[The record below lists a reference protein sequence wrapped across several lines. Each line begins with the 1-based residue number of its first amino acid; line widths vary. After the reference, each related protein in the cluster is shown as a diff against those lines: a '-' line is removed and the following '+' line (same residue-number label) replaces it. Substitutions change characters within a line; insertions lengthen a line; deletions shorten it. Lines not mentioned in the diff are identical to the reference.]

1 MSTGVTWFPRGARSD
16 DGSVADVMRR
26 TFLSVAMALAI
37 IGVHQPALMAQ
48 GTASGV
54 STPASEAR
62 EALAR
67 AYLRMDRAYAAADS
81 LGRISDSTRM
91 RVNRTFDRATFSFF
105 GGRFAAAVAAIDSS
119 VQLLAVASG
128 VPSPSVTAVP
138 ALSAFPGDSRRSLR
152 VRDDLIIPMRVVV
165 APALV
170 ASKRP
175 LGVLLALHGAG
186 GDENMF
192 VDAYG
197 QGIAARLA
205 AEQGLVLVSPTTTPF
220 VQSAEPFDSLLAVL
234 RRELRIDTARV
245 FVMGH
250 SMGAGAAASLARARP
265 SHIAAVVCL
274 AGGASVSVPGAP
286 PMLFIGAALDP
297 IIPAARV
304 RAAAEGTPTGR
315 YEELAGEGHTL
326 MVRRGVLRGLA
337 WLAEQRPR

>member
-1 MSTGVTWFPRGARSD
+1 
-16 DGSVADVMRR
+16 MRR
-26 TFLSVAMALAI
+26 ILLGMALCV
-37 IGVHQPALMAQ
+37 GVPLVTRPALMAQ
-48 GTASGV
+48 AATTGASA
-54 STPASEAR
+54 PASAGR
-62 EALAR
+62 EDLAR
-67 AYLRMDRAYAAADS
+67 AYLRMDRAYAIADS
-81 LGRISDSTRM
+81 MGRISDSTRM
-91 RVNRTFDRATFSFF
+91 QVNRTFDRATLSFF

-119 VQLLAVASG
+119 VQRLAAASG
-128 VPSPSVTAVP
+128 VPSPPVTAVP
-138 ALSAFPGDSRRSLR
+138 ALSQFPGDSRRTLR
-152 VRDDLIIPMRVVV
+152 VRDDVIIPMRIV
-165 APALV
+165 APPALV

-175 LGVLLALHGAG
+175 VGVLLALHGAG

-220 VQSAEPFDSLLAVL
+220 VQSAEPLDSLLALL
-234 RRELRIDTARV
+234 RREFRMDSARV

-265 SHIAAVVCL
+265 AQIAAVVCM
-274 AGGASVSVPGAP
+274 AGGAPVSVAGAP

-315 YEELAGEGHTL
+315 YEELAAEGHTL
-326 MVRRGVLRGLA
+326 MVRRGVLRGMA

>member
-1 MSTGVTWFPRGARSD
+1 MVMGAI
-16 DGSVADVMRR
+16 
-26 TFLSVAMALAI
+26 T
-37 IGVHQPALMAQ
+37 VHHPVLMAQ
-48 GTASGV
+48 GTAPGV
-54 STPASEAR
+54 ATPAGAAR
-62 EALAR
+62 EDLAR
-67 AYLRMDRAYAAADS
+67 AYLRMDRAYAIADS

-91 RVNRTFDRATFSFF
+91 RVNRTFDRASLSFF
-105 GGRFAAAVAAIDSS
+105 GGRFGAAVAAIDSS
-119 VQLLAVASG
+119 VQQLSTASG

-138 ALSAFPGDSRRSLR
+138 ALSAFPGDSRRTLR

-165 APALV
+165 SPALV

-197 QGIAARLA
+197 QGVAARLA
-205 AEQGLVLVSPTTTPF
+205 AEQGLVLVSPTSTPF

-234 RRELRIDTARV
+234 RREHRIDATRV

-265 SHIAAVVCL
+265 TQIAAVVCL
-274 AGGASVSVPGAP
+274 AGGTPVPVSTAP
-286 PMLFIGAALDP
+286 PILFIGAALDP

-315 YEELAGEGHTL
+315 YEELASEGHTL

-337 WLAEQRPR
+337 WIAELRPR

>member
-1 MSTGVTWFPRGARSD
+1 
-16 DGSVADVMRR
+16 MRR
-26 TFLSVAMALAI
+26 ILLGMALCV
-37 IGVHQPALMAQ
+37 GVSLVTRPALMAQ
-48 GTASGV
+48 AATTGASA
-54 STPASEAR
+54 PASTSR
-62 EALAR
+62 EDLAR
-67 AYLRMDRAYAAADS
+67 AYLRMDRAYAIADS
-81 LGRISDSTRM
+81 MGRISDSTRM
-91 RVNRTFDRATFSFF
+91 QVNRTFDRATLSFF

-119 VQLLAVASG
+119 VQRLAAASG
-128 VPSPSVTAVP
+128 VPSPPVTAVP
-138 ALSAFPGDSRRSLR
+138 ALSPFPGDSRRTLR
-152 VRDDLIIPMRVVV
+152 VRDDVIIPMRIV
-165 APALV
+165 APPALV
-170 ASKRP
+170 ASIRP
-175 LGVLLALHGAG
+175 VGVLLALHGAG

-220 VQSAEPFDSLLAVL
+220 VQSAEPLDSLLALL
-234 RRELRIDTARV
+234 RREFRIDSSRV

-265 SHIAAVVCL
+265 AQIAAVVCL
-274 AGGASVSVPGAP
+274 AGGAPVSVPGAP

-315 YEELAGEGHTL
+315 YEELAAEGHTL

>member
-1 MSTGVTWFPRGARSD
+1 MKRILLG
-16 DGSVADVMRR
+16 
-26 TFLSVAMALAI
+26 MALCAA
-37 IGVHQPALMAQ
+37 VPFVTRPVLMAQ
-48 GTASGV
+48 SATSGAS
-54 STPASEAR
+54 ASVNASR
-62 EALAR
+62 EDLAR
-67 AYLRMDRAYAAADS
+67 AYLRMDRAYAIADS
-81 LGRISDSTRM
+81 LGRITDSTRIL
-91 RVNRTFDRATFSFF
+91 VNRTFDRATLSFF

-119 VQLLAVASG
+119 VQRLTAASG

-138 ALSAFPGDSRRSLR
+138 SLSAFPGDSRRSLR

-165 APALV
+165 SPTLV

-197 QGIAARLA
+197 QGVAARLA

-234 RRELRIDTARV
+234 RRDYRVDTTRV
-245 FVMGH
+245 YVMGH

-265 SHIAAVVCL
+265 SQIAAVVCL
-274 AGGASVSVPGAP
+274 AGGAPVAVSFAP
-286 PMLFIGAALDP
+286 PMLFIGASLDP

-337 WLAEQRPR
+337 WIAELQRR

>member
-1 MSTGVTWFPRGARSD
+1 
-16 DGSVADVMRR
+16 MRR
-26 TFLSVAMALAI
+26 TLVFVMARMVATLAI
-37 IGVHQPALMAQ
+37 PSGLMAQ

-54 STPASEAR
+54 SAPASATR
-62 EALAR
+62 DDLAR

-91 RVNRTFDRATFSFF
+91 RVNRTFDRATLSFF

-119 VQLLAVASG
+119 VQQLTALSG
-128 VPSPSVTAVP
+128 VPSPAVTAVP
-138 ALSAFPGDSRRSLR
+138 ALSGFPGDSRRALR

-165 APALV
+165 PPTLV
-170 ASKRP
+170 ASARP

-205 AEQGLVLVSPTTTPF
+205 AEHGLVLVSPTTTPF

-234 RRELRIDTARV
+234 RREYRIDTTRV

-265 SHIAAVVCL
+265 SHLAAVVCL
-274 AGGASVSVPGAP
+274 AGGAPVAVSSAP

-326 MVRRGVLRGLA
+326 MVRRGVMRGLA
-337 WLAEQRPR
+337 WMAELQRR

>member
-1 MSTGVTWFPRGARSD
+1 MLLFIPIVVSGLVPLNAQSAAPGTTRD
-16 DGSVADVMRR
+16 D
-26 TFLSVAMALAI
+26 LA
-37 IGVHQPALMAQ
+37 
-48 GTASGV
+48 S
-54 STPASEAR
+54 
-62 EALAR
+62 

-81 LGRISDSTRM
+81 LGRISDSARVQ
-91 RVNRTFDRATFSFF
+91 VNRTFDRATLSFF

-119 VQLLAVASG
+119 VQHLSAASG
-128 VPSPSVTAVP
+128 VPSPSATAVP
-138 ALSAFPGDSRRSLR
+138 ALSQFPGDSRRTLR
-152 VRDDLIIPMRVVV
+152 VRDDVIIPMRIV
-165 APALV
+165 APPALV

-175 LGVLLALHGAG
+175 VGVLLALHGAG

-220 VQSAEPFDSLLAVL
+220 VQSAEPLDSLLALL
-234 RRELRIDTARV
+234 RREFRVDSSRV

-265 SHIAAVVCL
+265 AQIAAVVCL
-274 AGGASVSVPGAP
+274 AGGAPVSVAGAP

-315 YEELAGEGHTL
+315 YEELAAEGHTL
-326 MVRRGVLRGLA
+326 MVRRGVLRGMA